1 MKSETIKI
9 DNTGRG
15 FAEAIAEARR
25 AAAGAGLGETEILR
39 VEILAEEM
47 LSLARSIT
55 GEMSASFWVE
65 LENGRTDL
73 HMNTKTVL
81 DKEKRAMLIASST
94 SKKNEAAG
102 TFLGRLRDMVEKAM
116 TADAKHYAPP
126 TDILGDISGDEYEAE
141 WDGYERSILR
151 RLADE
156 IKIGIQGGVVSI
168 TVSKRF

>member
-25 AAAGAGLGETEILR
+25 AAAGAGLGETEILQ

-94 SKKNEAAG
+94 SKKNE
-102 TFLGRLRDMVEKAM
+102 TV
-116 TADAKHYAPP
+116 P
-126 TDILGDISGDEYEAE
+126 
-141 WDGYERSILR
+141 
-151 RLADE
+151 
-156 IKIGIQGGVVSI
+156 GV
-168 TVSKRF
+168 